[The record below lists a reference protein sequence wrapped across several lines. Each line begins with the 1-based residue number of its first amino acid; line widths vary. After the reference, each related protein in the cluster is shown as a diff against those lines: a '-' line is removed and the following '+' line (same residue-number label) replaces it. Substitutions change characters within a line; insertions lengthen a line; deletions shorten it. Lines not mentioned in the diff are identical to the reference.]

1 MSPRLDAHVHFFFPG
16 FVGKL
21 PENCRRQSPDEITL
35 YQAHA
40 QRHEIE
46 QVLAVGYE
54 GEPWASGNNGYLA
67 SLAAQY
73 PWVRPTAYV
82 ADPAQLTVVQLS
94 SWQTQNF
101 VGISLYIFND
111 EAAQALSQVNDTV
124 WQWLAEHVWLV
135 SVNSSGDLWAAWQPI
150 LAHHPEVRLLIAH
163 LGLPPAVPTPPEPD
177 VARTALAPV
186 LSLAAFPR
194 VHVKFSGFYGIS
206 QPDYAFPHSA
216 AWPYAQ
222 SVTDA
227 YGTVRLVWGSDFSP
241 ALEAVSFPQ
250 TVEVLNAMPWLTAH
264 DRTAIYYDNLAR
276 LFTAIEERKA
286 QQ

>member
-1 MSPRLDAHVHFFFPG
+1 MSPRLDAHAHFFFPG
-16 FVGKL
+16 FVGQL

-54 GEPWASGNNGYLA
+54 EEPWAHGNNAYLA
-67 SLAAQY
+67 SLAARY
-73 PWVRPTAYV
+73 PWLRPVAYV
-82 ADPAQLTVVQLS
+82 GDPTQLTVAQLS
-94 SWQTQNF
+94 SWQAQHF
-101 VGISLYIFND
+101 VGISLYVFND
-111 EAAQALSQVNDTV
+111 EAAQALSHVNDEV
-124 WQWLAEHVWLV
+124 WQWLAEQAWLI
-135 SVNSSGDLWAAWQPI
+135 SVNSRGDLWAAWKPI
-150 LAHHPEVRLLIAH
+150 LDRHPEVRLLIAH
-163 LGLPPAVPTPPEPD
+163 LGLPPALATAPDLD
-177 VARTALAPV
+177 VARATLAPV
-186 LSLAAFPR
+186 LRLAAFPN

-206 QPDYAFPHSA
+206 QPDYAFPHST

-222 SVTDA
+222 VVAEA
-227 YGTVRLVWGSDFSP
+227 YGTTRLIWGSDFSP

-264 DRTAIYYDNLAR
+264 DLTAIYYDNLAR
-276 LFTAIEERKA
+276 LFTAIEERKV